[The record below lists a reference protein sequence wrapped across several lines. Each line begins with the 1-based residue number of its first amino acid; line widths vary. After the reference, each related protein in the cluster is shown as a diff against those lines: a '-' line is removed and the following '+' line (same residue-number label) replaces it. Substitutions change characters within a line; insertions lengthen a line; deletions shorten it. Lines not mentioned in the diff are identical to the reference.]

1 MHLVGTGKTI
11 VHRADKMNYDSS
23 LFKNTFKKPRSYR
36 NRFLYDTCFYRKID
50 QIIKHLNFL
59 FTLSRYLTTAS
70 VSIELPLQT
79 TRKFSSEF
87 GGLVISTFV
96 SPFSSWSCCSDSLNI
111 LSSSSADK
119 GCLPLPTQVLHQQC
133 KIVLSTLGGYCSQS
147 TSYMP
152 HIKKILIKGNRYQFL
167 ERRYE

>member
-1 MHLVGTGKTI
+1 MHLIGTGKTI

-36 NRFLYDTCFYRKID
+36 NRFLYDTCFYWKID
-50 QIIKHLNFL
+50 QIIKHYFNFL
-59 FTLSRYLTTAS
+59 FTLSRYLTTAF

-87 GGLVISTFV
+87 DGLVISTFV

-119 GCLPLPTQVLHQQC
+119 GCLPLPTQVFYQQC
-133 KIVLSTLGGYCSQS
+133 KTVLSTLVGYCSQS

-152 HIKKILIKGNRYQFL
+152 HIKKILIKEIDISF
-167 ERRYE
+167 